1 MKTNCPTIS
10 AFGIDGNGNI
20 DGNIDG
26 NMYAPTLMPP
36 L

>member
-1 MKTNCPTIS
+1 MKTNCPTIFP
-10 AFGIDGNGNI
+10 FGIDGNTSI

-26 NMYAPTLMPP
+26 NTDSPTLMLP